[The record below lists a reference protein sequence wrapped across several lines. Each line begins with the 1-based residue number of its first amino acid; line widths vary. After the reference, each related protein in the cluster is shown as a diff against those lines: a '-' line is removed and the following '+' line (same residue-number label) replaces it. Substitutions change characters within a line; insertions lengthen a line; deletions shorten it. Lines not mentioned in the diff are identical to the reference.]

1 MLFAQTIEKE
11 LCPVWIRKITKQKI
25 YSLITRLHAGIL
37 QESEE
42 TTDFTSVV
50 HLL

>member
-25 YSLITRLHAGIL
+25 DSLIGLHGAIL
-37 QESEE
+37 QEQE
-42 TTDFTSVV
+42 
-50 HLL
+50 H